1 MATPEFGNLEIID
14 LREAWPHEA
23 HNFTP
28 WLADNLDRLSE
39 AIGIPLEPEGT
50 EVQVEQFSADIFA
63 RNPQDDS
70 FVLIENQLEDSDH
83 THLGQILTYLAG
95 LEAHTVIWV
104 ARDFREAHLSAI
116 RWLNENTI
124 DQFAFF
130 AIQVRVMRIG
140 DSALAPIF
148 DVRERPI
155 EWDRQIRAASQEKR
169 GGLSERGQFLSEFWR
184 YYSERYPDD
193 GVRKG
198 LAGYNAYHSIE
209 NSEIRISQYIAP
221 KSNVVGVF
229 IGKQINASSGESVF
243 ELASAYGDALMSALD
258 FDPKEPPITFTPD
271 CGRYYANVNS
281 FEYDF
286 TDRANWA
293 EAADWLHEFLSVYL
307 EILSEPSTS
316 QS

>member
-1 MATPEFGNLEIID
+1 MANPEFGNIEIID

-23 HNFTP
+23 QNFTP

-50 EVQVEQFSADIFA
+50 EAPVEQFSADIFA

-70 FVLIENQLEDSDH
+70 FVLIENQLEVSDH

-95 LEAHTVIWV
+95 LEARTVIWV
-104 ARDFREAHLSAI
+104 ARDFQEAHLSAI
-116 RWLNENTI
+116 RWLNENTT

-130 AIQVRVMRIG
+130 AIQIRVMRIG

-148 DVRERPI
+148 DVQERPS
-155 EWDRQIRAASQEKR
+155 EWDREIRAVSQEKR
-169 GGLSERGQFLSEFWR
+169 GGLSERGQFLSEFWG

-198 LAGYNAYHSIE
+198 LAGYNANHSIE
-209 NSEIRISQYIAP
+209 NSEIRVSQYIAP

-229 IGKQINASSGESVF
+229 IGKQRNASSGESVF
-243 ELASAYGDALMSALD
+243 ELANAYGDALMSEMD
-258 FDPKEPPITFTPD
+258 FDPKDPPTSFTAD
-271 CGRYYANVNS
+271 CGRYYANVSS

-286 TDRANWA
+286 TDRASWA
-293 EAADWLHEFLSVYL
+293 GAADWLHEFLLAYL
-307 EILSEPSTS
+307 DILSQPAER